1 MSFVNKPIT
10 HILCSPQMTWL
21 CPATYQTMRS
31 FSWGR
36 GIISLI
42 STDWWEKRTGQ
53 CIYWVS
59 VSLIKED
66 WLTDR
71 FLSFQWNSFTLVFC
85 FCFDTMSILV
95 WSQKWLDSVPP
106 PHQRAVAPLSVP
118 EAPFHE
124 VSQLTG
130 EGRQGAQRGT
140 CPFPGQ
146 RPKLW
151 ICHRGAAN
159 HF

>member
-53 CIYWVS
+53 CIDWVS
-59 VSLIKED
+59 VSLTKED

-71 FLSFQWNSFTLVFC
+71 FLSFQWNSFRLVFC
-85 FCFDTMSILV
+85 FCFNWHYVHSCVISEMTGLGTTPTPTCCGSTICAGSSFPWSIAA
-95 WSQKWLDSVPP
+95 PRG
-106 PHQRAVAPLSVP
+106 RASRRSKRHLPISRTT
-118 EAPFHE
+118 
-124 VSQLTG
+124 S
-130 EGRQGAQRGT
+130 
-140 CPFPGQ
+140 
-146 RPKLW
+146 
-151 ICHRGAAN
+151 
-159 HF
+159 